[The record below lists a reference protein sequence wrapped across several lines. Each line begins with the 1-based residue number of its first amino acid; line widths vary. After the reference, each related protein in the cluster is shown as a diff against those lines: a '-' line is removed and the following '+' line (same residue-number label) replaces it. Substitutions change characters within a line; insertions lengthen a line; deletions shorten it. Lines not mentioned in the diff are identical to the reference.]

1 MNIPYPFIP
10 FQMTLLDMFIEG
22 FPSFMILFERN
33 IEKPKESIGHH
44 AMRFSLPNALAI
56 VLSVAGIR
64 LLAPTLQLSLAETF
78 SVLYFTTAFVSI
90 HMIYRIYKPL
100 NWYRGGVLIIDIIGF
115 ILSTPI
121 FWPLLE
127 MHVLTPKLIQI
138 ILITIVISILF
149 YHPDKE
155 C

>member
-78 SVLYFTTAFVSI
+78 SEVPILD
-90 HMIYRIYKPL
+90 
-100 NWYRGGVLIIDIIGF
+100 LI
-115 ILSTPI
+115 
-121 FWPLLE
+121 E
-127 MHVLTPKLIQI
+127 
-138 ILITIVISILF
+138 ITDFLATFRNACINT
-149 YHPDKE
+149 
-155 C
+155 